1 MWVQLSCLVEALW
14 PPCCLV
20 VPSPLGA
27 CWLKKVSSCPWQ
39 SLPGRP
45 EQSHAFD
52 TWLHQ
57 NVKLSGIQFWHHAM
71 WVFFLW
77 VFFFFAWTSVAAL
90 ISNFTIWNAQ
100 GICVIFKLQ
109 NTLQTWDWHDL
120 QISASASFSF
130 SSVSHMLFFFFFWW
144 VHKRCLDRNRKASKL
159 LSCLSVLQSWLQP

>member
-1 MWVQLSCLVEALW
+1 MIRCGCNFPVL
-14 PPCCLV
+14 
-20 VPSPLGA
+20 
-27 CWLKKVSSCPWQ
+27 LKHCGRPAASW
-39 SLPGRP
+39 SLPHLVPADWKRSAAAHDSLY
-45 EQSHAFD
+45 QVVRNSLTLLTHDCTKMWSCQAS
-52 TWLHQ
+52 
-57 NVKLSGIQFWHHAM
+57 NSGIM
-71 WVFFLW
+71 PCEFF
-77 VFFFFAWTSVAAL
+77 FFFFAWTSVAAL